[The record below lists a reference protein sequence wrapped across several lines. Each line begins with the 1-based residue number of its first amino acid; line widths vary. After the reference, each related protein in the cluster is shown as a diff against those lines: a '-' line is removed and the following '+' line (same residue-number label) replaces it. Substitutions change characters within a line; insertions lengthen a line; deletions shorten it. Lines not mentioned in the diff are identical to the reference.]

1 MSFKSPFRYQ
11 FYSTSCCVCFHVRT
25 GAMLLGGAYA
35 LMYLVMASFLAAAT
49 ISPDEVAEFAHKYDL
64 PNSYYSNMSDG
75 VDSSIAMVI
84 SLVMMIMSGM
94 LVYGSFKHR
103 SGLLIPFFCYQL
115 FDFALTCLVA
125 VGFLTY
131 LPKFK
136 DYVDQL
142 PNFTYKEDIES
153 MDSTWVVLIFVLLF
167 AFVLSFKAYM
177 ICCVWNCYKYIV
189 NRNIPDMTVFTDQN
203 NEHEAVQKI
212 QPLLYCAST
221 LQRLCSP
228 RLHQPALNNMVLYG
242 RVTPTTLLGVGRPA
256 SNSRLGQGAWHW
268 PGTMGPLKRWVLE
281 SHEKIVDALYSI
293 DHLLDRLISK
303 LVLTDEN
310 YNEVRAEPI
319 PTKRARK
326 LLEIVRLQFSEQQ
339 VEVFVQCLANSQ
351 TAYPKL
357 RTLLQHRPQPG
368 EVSQQKLRRQSSE
381 LCHRLGDL
389 TAPITVQ
396 LFANELLGHVEKEH
410 VENANTP
417 FDRSKKLID
426 VCLRRGEPACCLF
439 YKALRHEDPNLASE
453 MGAFDGS
460 LRQALSAVIQLQVFS
475 DSLTLESVGGE
486 SVTLSATEQELA
498 NEVMRALSLEAAA
511 ATTSPDY
518 DILSFSELLGLGRE
532 HAWEALQEAGG
543 WDVRRQ
549 VTALVCTFLK
559 ATGGDAQRLR
569 NKLKQGDASCKAAG
583 GGGVVTNA
591 RARTLLPILC
601 RVRAPFPVAL
611 GSWGSFGHAWNALVG
626 FLVSERGV
634 CLLNLISKVHQ
645 AFRAATDV
653 TEGVREALRL
663 LAIVLRDCALAL
675 APDDELLPDAARPP
689 PPPSVERCL
698 RRVAETAPFHREG
711 ADELLGDLDDPDEAF
726 LEQASMLAAQL
737 VRELFK
743 AGSERGSQYGLH
755 VRARDAYACTPHSLW
770 GVTGFAG
777 LSPQVV
783 KKLCREQQS
792 ESHEELRTSLRKI
805 LARTSQSPADNPLG
819 ESGGGKSGVV
829 VPDVQTEV
837 DSLLRCGRFDARL
850 GARVRWALEP
860 DAERRGPALPLHA
873 RTLAD
878 LLVYARRSERHS
890 FAFRVERV
898 TMLGGR
904 GRSLC
909 GVRSAGSLVRIDG
922 AMEETVGFLTS
933 EPASFLASVRCAY
946 VHDGEAY
953 ECAEPRVCK
962 VAFPR
967 ASSVATAAPPPR
979 VGLADAAS
987 SGEVVAESP
996 NAVWIRAR
1004 EGVAFESLVSD
1015 VRAALAS
1022 SSEPFSVEAEGF
1034 CFRVEAH
1041 ERESQVRL
1049 SFDGNGIRAEST
1061 NGAVVK
1067 T

>member
-1 MSFKSPFRYQ
+1 M
-11 FYSTSCCVCFHVRT
+11 
-25 GAMLLGGAYA
+25 
-35 LMYLVMASFLAAAT
+35 AAA
-49 ISPDEVAEFAHKYDL
+49 PA
-64 PNSYYSNMSDG
+64 
-75 VDSSIAMVI
+75 
-84 SLVMMIMSGM
+84 
-94 LVYGSFKHR
+94 YG
-103 SGLLIPFFCYQL
+103 
-115 FDFALTCLVA
+115 
-125 VGFLTY
+125 
-131 LPKFK
+131 
-136 DYVDQL
+136 
-142 PNFTYKEDIES
+142 
-153 MDSTWVVLIFVLLF
+153 
-167 AFVLSFKAYM
+167 
-177 ICCVWNCYKYIV
+177 
-189 NRNIPDMTVFTDQN
+189 
-203 NEHEAVQKI
+203 
-212 QPLLYCAST
+212 
-221 LQRLCSP
+221 
-228 RLHQPALNNMVLYG
+228 
-242 RVTPTTLLGVGRPA
+242 
-256 SNSRLGQGAWHW
+256 HW

-319 PTKRARK
+319 PTKKARK

-339 VEVFVQCLANSQ
+339 VEVFVECLANSQ

-368 EVSQQKLRRQSSE
+368 EVKSFPTVEKLRRQSSE

-396 LFANELLGHVEKEH
+396 LFANELLGQVEKEH

-453 MGAFDGS
+453 MGAFDVENVTCLSIETTGETPQCS
-460 LRQALSAVIQLQVFS
+460 LLSQVSVCPQTPVTTAFPETGVQGDLTWLVREKSTDEPRSLATSRDFDPATPNSSSNNGFDPVFS
-475 DSLTLESVGGE
+475 DSLTLESLGGE

-498 NEVMRALSLEAAA
+498 NEVMHALSLEATT
-511 ATTSPDY
+511 ATTGPDY

-549 VTALVCTFLK
+549 VTALVCAFLK

-569 NKLKQGDASCKAAG
+569 NKLHQAH
-583 GGGVVTNA
+583 
-591 RARTLLPILC
+591 R
-601 RVRAPFPVAL
+601 
-611 GSWGSFGHAWNALVG
+611 SW

-634 CLLNLISKVHQ
+634 CLMNLISKAHQ
-645 AFRAATDV
+645 AFRAATDA

-663 LAIVLRDCALAL
+663 LAIVLHDCALAL
-675 APDDELLPDAARPP
+675 APDEELLLPDAAARL

-698 RRVAETAPFHREG
+698 RRVAETVPFHREG
-711 ADELLGDLDDPDEAF
+711 ADELLGDLGDPDEAF

-743 AGSERGSQYGLH
+743 VGSERGSQYGLH

-777 LSPQVV
+777 LSPLVV

-792 ESHEELRTSLRKI
+792 ENHEELRASLRRI

-819 ESGGGKSGVV
+819 GGGGGGGV
-829 VPDVQTEV
+829 VPDVQMDV

-850 GARVRWALEP
+850 SARVRWALEP

-873 RTLAD
+873 QTLAD
-878 LLVYARRSERHS
+878 LLEYVRRSERHS

-909 GVRSAGSLVRIDG
+909 GVRSAGPLVRIDG

-933 EPASFLASVRCAY
+933 EPAAFLASVRCAY

-967 ASSVATAAPPPR
+967 ASSAATAAPPR
-979 VGLADAAS
+979 VDLADAVS

-1004 EGVAFESLVSD
+1004 EGVAFESVVGD
-1015 VRAALAS
+1015 VKAALAS
-1022 SSEPFSVEAEGF
+1022 SSEPFGVETEGF

-1049 SFDGNGIRAEST
+1049 FFDGNGIRAEST

>member
-1 MSFKSPFRYQ
+1 M
-11 FYSTSCCVCFHVRT
+11 
-25 GAMLLGGAYA
+25 
-35 LMYLVMASFLAAAT
+35 AAA
-49 ISPDEVAEFAHKYDL
+49 PA
-64 PNSYYSNMSDG
+64 
-75 VDSSIAMVI
+75 
-84 SLVMMIMSGM
+84 
-94 LVYGSFKHR
+94 YG
-103 SGLLIPFFCYQL
+103 
-115 FDFALTCLVA
+115 
-125 VGFLTY
+125 
-131 LPKFK
+131 
-136 DYVDQL
+136 
-142 PNFTYKEDIES
+142 
-153 MDSTWVVLIFVLLF
+153 
-167 AFVLSFKAYM
+167 
-177 ICCVWNCYKYIV
+177 
-189 NRNIPDMTVFTDQN
+189 
-203 NEHEAVQKI
+203 
-212 QPLLYCAST
+212 
-221 LQRLCSP
+221 
-228 RLHQPALNNMVLYG
+228 
-242 RVTPTTLLGVGRPA
+242 
-256 SNSRLGQGAWHW
+256 HW

-319 PTKRARK
+319 PTKKARK

-339 VEVFVQCLANSQ
+339 VEVFVECLANSQ

-368 EVSQQKLRRQSSE
+368 DKRYFNTEVKSFPTVEKLRRQSSE

-396 LFANELLGHVEKEH
+396 LFANELLGQVEKEH

-453 MGAFDGS
+453 MGAFDVENVTCLSIETTGETPQCS
-460 LRQALSAVIQLQVFS
+460 LLSQVSVCPQTPVTTAFPETGVQGDLTWLVREKSTDEPRSLATSRDFDPATPNSSSNNGFDPVFS
-475 DSLTLESVGGE
+475 DSLTLESLGGE

-498 NEVMRALSLEAAA
+498 NEVMHALSLEATT
-511 ATTSPDY
+511 ATTGPDY

-549 VTALVCTFLK
+549 VTALVCAFLK

-569 NKLKQGDASCKAAG
+569 NKLHQAH
-583 GGGVVTNA
+583 
-591 RARTLLPILC
+591 R
-601 RVRAPFPVAL
+601 
-611 GSWGSFGHAWNALVG
+611 SW

-634 CLLNLISKVHQ
+634 CLMNLISKAHQ
-645 AFRAATDV
+645 AFRAATDA

-663 LAIVLRDCALAL
+663 LAIVLHDCALAL
-675 APDDELLPDAARPP
+675 APDEELLLPDAAARL

-698 RRVAETAPFHREG
+698 RRVAETVPFHREG
-711 ADELLGDLDDPDEAF
+711 ADELLGDLGDPDEAF

-743 AGSERGSQYGLH
+743 VGSERGSQYGLH

-777 LSPQVV
+777 LSPLVV

-792 ESHEELRTSLRKI
+792 ENHEELRASLRRI

-819 ESGGGKSGVV
+819 GGGGGGGV
-829 VPDVQTEV
+829 VPDVQMDV

-850 GARVRWALEP
+850 SARVRWALEP

-873 RTLAD
+873 QTLAD
-878 LLVYARRSERHS
+878 LLEYVRRSERHS

-909 GVRSAGSLVRIDG
+909 GVRSAGPLVRIDG

-933 EPASFLASVRCAY
+933 EPAAFLASVRCAY

-967 ASSVATAAPPPR
+967 ASSAATAAPPR
-979 VGLADAAS
+979 VDLADAVS

-1004 EGVAFESLVSD
+1004 EGVAFESVVGD
-1015 VRAALAS
+1015 VKAALAS
-1022 SSEPFSVEAEGF
+1022 SSEPFGVETEGF

-1049 SFDGNGIRAEST
+1049 FFDGNGIRAEST

>member
-1 MSFKSPFRYQ
+1 M
-11 FYSTSCCVCFHVRT
+11 
-25 GAMLLGGAYA
+25 
-35 LMYLVMASFLAAAT
+35 AAA
-49 ISPDEVAEFAHKYDL
+49 PA
-64 PNSYYSNMSDG
+64 
-75 VDSSIAMVI
+75 
-84 SLVMMIMSGM
+84 
-94 LVYGSFKHR
+94 YG
-103 SGLLIPFFCYQL
+103 
-115 FDFALTCLVA
+115 
-125 VGFLTY
+125 
-131 LPKFK
+131 
-136 DYVDQL
+136 
-142 PNFTYKEDIES
+142 
-153 MDSTWVVLIFVLLF
+153 
-167 AFVLSFKAYM
+167 
-177 ICCVWNCYKYIV
+177 
-189 NRNIPDMTVFTDQN
+189 
-203 NEHEAVQKI
+203 
-212 QPLLYCAST
+212 
-221 LQRLCSP
+221 
-228 RLHQPALNNMVLYG
+228 
-242 RVTPTTLLGVGRPA
+242 
-256 SNSRLGQGAWHW
+256 HW

-339 VEVFVQCLANSQ
+339 VEVFVECLANSQ

-368 EVSQQKLRRQSSE
+368 EVRSFPTVEKLRRQSSE

-396 LFANELLGHVEKEH
+396 LFANELLGQVEKEH

-453 MGAFDGS
+453 MGAFDVENVTCVSVETTGEPPQSS
-460 LRQALSAVIQLQVFS
+460 LVSQVSVSPQTPVTTAFPETGVQGDLTWLVREKSTDEPRSLATSRDFDPATPNSSSDNGFDSVFS

-498 NEVMRALSLEAAA
+498 NEVMRALSLETAA
-511 ATTSPDY
+511 ATTGPDY

-569 NKLKQGDASCKAAG
+569 NKLKQGDAS
-583 GGGVVTNA
+583 
-591 RARTLLPILC
+591 
-601 RVRAPFPVAL
+601 
-611 GSWGSFGHAWNALVG
+611 W

-634 CLLNLISKVHQ
+634 CLLNLISKAHQ
-645 AFRAATDV
+645 AFRAATDA

-675 APDDELLPDAARPP
+675 ASDEELLPDAARPP

-755 VRARDAYACTPHSLW
+755 VRARDAYACMPHSLW
-770 GVTGFAG
+770 GVTGFTG

-819 ESGGGKSGVV
+819 ESGGKSGVV

-837 DSLLRCGRFDARL
+837 DSLLRCSRFDARL
-850 GARVRWALEP
+850 CARVRWALEP

-967 ASSVATAAPPPR
+967 ASSVATAAPSPR

-1015 VRAALAS
+1015 VRAALAA
-1022 SSEPFSVEAEGF
+1022 SSEPFSVETEGF

-1049 SFDGNGIRAEST
+1049 FFDGNGIRAEST

>member
-1 MSFKSPFRYQ
+1 
-11 FYSTSCCVCFHVRT
+11 
-25 GAMLLGGAYA
+25 
-35 LMYLVMASFLAAAT
+35 
-49 ISPDEVAEFAHKYDL
+49 
-64 PNSYYSNMSDG
+64 
-75 VDSSIAMVI
+75 
-84 SLVMMIMSGM
+84 
-94 LVYGSFKHR
+94 
-103 SGLLIPFFCYQL
+103 
-115 FDFALTCLVA
+115 
-125 VGFLTY
+125 
-131 LPKFK
+131 
-136 DYVDQL
+136 
-142 PNFTYKEDIES
+142 
-153 MDSTWVVLIFVLLF
+153 
-167 AFVLSFKAYM
+167 
-177 ICCVWNCYKYIV
+177 
-189 NRNIPDMTVFTDQN
+189 
-203 NEHEAVQKI
+203 
-212 QPLLYCAST
+212 
-221 LQRLCSP
+221 
-228 RLHQPALNNMVLYG
+228 
-242 RVTPTTLLGVGRPA
+242 
-256 SNSRLGQGAWHW
+256 
-268 PGTMGPLKRWVLE
+268 MGPLKRWVLE

-319 PTKRARK
+319 PTKKARK

-339 VEVFVQCLANSQ
+339 VEVFVECLANSQ

-368 EVSQQKLRRQSSE
+368 DKRYFNTEVKSFPTVEKLRRQSSE

-396 LFANELLGHVEKEH
+396 LFANELLGQVEKEH

-453 MGAFDGS
+453 MGAFDVENVTCLSIETTGETPQCS
-460 LRQALSAVIQLQVFS
+460 LLSQVSVCPQTPVTTAFPETGVQGDLTWLVREKSTDEPRSLATSRDFDPATPNSSSNNGFDPVFS
-475 DSLTLESVGGE
+475 DSLTLESLGGE

-498 NEVMRALSLEAAA
+498 NEVMHALSLEATT
-511 ATTSPDY
+511 ATTGPDY

-549 VTALVCTFLK
+549 VTALVCAFLK

-569 NKLKQGDASCKAAG
+569 NKLHQAH
-583 GGGVVTNA
+583 
-591 RARTLLPILC
+591 R
-601 RVRAPFPVAL
+601 
-611 GSWGSFGHAWNALVG
+611 SW

-634 CLLNLISKVHQ
+634 CLMNLISKAHQ
-645 AFRAATDV
+645 AFRAATDA

-663 LAIVLRDCALAL
+663 LAIVLHDCALAL
-675 APDDELLPDAARPP
+675 APDEELLLPDAAARL

-698 RRVAETAPFHREG
+698 RRVAETVPFHREG
-711 ADELLGDLDDPDEAF
+711 ADELLGDLGDPDEAF

-743 AGSERGSQYGLH
+743 VGSERGSQYGLH

-777 LSPQVV
+777 LSPLVV

-792 ESHEELRTSLRKI
+792 ENHEELRASLRRI

-819 ESGGGKSGVV
+819 GGGGGGGV
-829 VPDVQTEV
+829 VPDVQMDV

-850 GARVRWALEP
+850 SARVRWALEP

-873 RTLAD
+873 QTLAD
-878 LLVYARRSERHS
+878 LLEYVRRSERHS

-909 GVRSAGSLVRIDG
+909 GVRSAGPLVRIDG

-933 EPASFLASVRCAY
+933 EPAAFLASVRCAY

-967 ASSVATAAPPPR
+967 ASSAATAAPPR
-979 VGLADAAS
+979 VDLADAVS

-1004 EGVAFESLVSD
+1004 EGVAFESVVGD
-1015 VRAALAS
+1015 VKAALAS
-1022 SSEPFSVEAEGF
+1022 SSEPFGVETEGF

-1049 SFDGNGIRAEST
+1049 FFDGNGIRAEST

>member
-1 MSFKSPFRYQ
+1 M
-11 FYSTSCCVCFHVRT
+11 
-25 GAMLLGGAYA
+25 
-35 LMYLVMASFLAAAT
+35 AAA
-49 ISPDEVAEFAHKYDL
+49 PA
-64 PNSYYSNMSDG
+64 
-75 VDSSIAMVI
+75 
-84 SLVMMIMSGM
+84 
-94 LVYGSFKHR
+94 YG
-103 SGLLIPFFCYQL
+103 
-115 FDFALTCLVA
+115 
-125 VGFLTY
+125 
-131 LPKFK
+131 
-136 DYVDQL
+136 
-142 PNFTYKEDIES
+142 
-153 MDSTWVVLIFVLLF
+153 
-167 AFVLSFKAYM
+167 
-177 ICCVWNCYKYIV
+177 
-189 NRNIPDMTVFTDQN
+189 
-203 NEHEAVQKI
+203 
-212 QPLLYCAST
+212 
-221 LQRLCSP
+221 
-228 RLHQPALNNMVLYG
+228 
-242 RVTPTTLLGVGRPA
+242 
-256 SNSRLGQGAWHW
+256 HW

-319 PTKRARK
+319 PTKKARK

-339 VEVFVQCLANSQ
+339 VEVFVECLANSQ

-368 EVSQQKLRRQSSE
+368 EVKSFPTVEKLRRQSSE

-396 LFANELLGHVEKEH
+396 LFANELLGQVEKEH

-453 MGAFDGS
+453 MGAFDVENVTCLSIETTGETPQCS
-460 LRQALSAVIQLQVFS
+460 LLSQVSVCPQTPVTTAFPETGVQGDLTWLVREKSTDEPRSLATSRDFDPATPNSSSNNGFDPVFS
-475 DSLTLESVGGE
+475 DSLTLESLGGE

-498 NEVMRALSLEAAA
+498 NEVMHALSLEATT
-511 ATTSPDY
+511 ATTGPDY

-549 VTALVCTFLK
+549 VTALVCAFLK

-569 NKLKQGDASCKAAG
+569 NKLHQAHRSCKAAS
-583 GGGVVTNA
+583 GGVVTNA
-591 RARTLLPILC
+591 RARPLLPIDC
-601 RVRAPFPVAL
+601 RMRAPSLWRSGRGGHLAML
-611 GSWGSFGHAWNALVG
+611 GTRWSVRINEGRRFSHSQG

-634 CLLNLISKVHQ
+634 CLMNLISKAHQ
-645 AFRAATDV
+645 AFRAATDA

-663 LAIVLRDCALAL
+663 LAIVLHDCALAL
-675 APDDELLPDAARPP
+675 APDEELLLPDAAARL

-698 RRVAETAPFHREG
+698 RRVAETVPFHREG
-711 ADELLGDLDDPDEAF
+711 ADELLGDLGDPDEAF

-743 AGSERGSQYGLH
+743 VGSERGSQYGLH

-777 LSPQVV
+777 LSPLVV

-792 ESHEELRTSLRKI
+792 ENHEELRASLRRI

-819 ESGGGKSGVV
+819 GGGGGVGV
-829 VPDVQTEV
+829 VPDVQMDV

-850 GARVRWALEP
+850 SARVRWALEP

-873 RTLAD
+873 QTLAD
-878 LLVYARRSERHS
+878 LLEYARRSERHS

-909 GVRSAGSLVRIDG
+909 GVRSAGPLVRIDG

-933 EPASFLASVRCAY
+933 EPAAFLASVRCAY

-967 ASSVATAAPPPR
+967 ASSAATAAPPR
-979 VGLADAAS
+979 VDLADAVS

-1004 EGVAFESLVSD
+1004 EGVAFESVVGD
-1015 VRAALAS
+1015 VKAALAS
-1022 SSEPFSVEAEGF
+1022 SSEPFGVETEGF

-1049 SFDGNGIRAEST
+1049 FFDGNGIRAEST

>member
-1 MSFKSPFRYQ
+1 M
-11 FYSTSCCVCFHVRT
+11 
-25 GAMLLGGAYA
+25 
-35 LMYLVMASFLAAAT
+35 AAA
-49 ISPDEVAEFAHKYDL
+49 PA
-64 PNSYYSNMSDG
+64 
-75 VDSSIAMVI
+75 
-84 SLVMMIMSGM
+84 
-94 LVYGSFKHR
+94 YG
-103 SGLLIPFFCYQL
+103 
-115 FDFALTCLVA
+115 
-125 VGFLTY
+125 
-131 LPKFK
+131 
-136 DYVDQL
+136 
-142 PNFTYKEDIES
+142 
-153 MDSTWVVLIFVLLF
+153 
-167 AFVLSFKAYM
+167 
-177 ICCVWNCYKYIV
+177 
-189 NRNIPDMTVFTDQN
+189 
-203 NEHEAVQKI
+203 
-212 QPLLYCAST
+212 
-221 LQRLCSP
+221 
-228 RLHQPALNNMVLYG
+228 
-242 RVTPTTLLGVGRPA
+242 
-256 SNSRLGQGAWHW
+256 HW

-319 PTKRARK
+319 PTKKARK

-339 VEVFVQCLANSQ
+339 VEVFVECLANSQ

-368 EVSQQKLRRQSSE
+368 DKRYFNTEVKSFPTVEKLRRQSSE

-396 LFANELLGHVEKEH
+396 LFANELLGQVEKEH

-453 MGAFDGS
+453 MGAFDVENVTCLSIETTGETPQCS
-460 LRQALSAVIQLQVFS
+460 LLSQVSVCPQTPVTTAFPETGVQGDLTWLVREKSTDEPRSLATSRDFDPATPNSSSNNGFDPVFS
-475 DSLTLESVGGE
+475 DSLTLESLGGE

-498 NEVMRALSLEAAA
+498 NEVMHALSLEATT
-511 ATTSPDY
+511 ATTGPDY

-549 VTALVCTFLK
+549 VTALVCAFLK

-569 NKLKQGDASCKAAG
+569 NKLHQAH
-583 GGGVVTNA
+583 
-591 RARTLLPILC
+591 R
-601 RVRAPFPVAL
+601 
-611 GSWGSFGHAWNALVG
+611 SW

-634 CLLNLISKVHQ
+634 CLMNLISKAHQ
-645 AFRAATDV
+645 AFRAATDA

-663 LAIVLRDCALAL
+663 LAIVLHDCALAL
-675 APDDELLPDAARPP
+675 APDEELLLPDAAARL

-698 RRVAETAPFHREG
+698 RRVAETVPFHREG
-711 ADELLGDLDDPDEAF
+711 ADELLGDLGDPDEAF

-743 AGSERGSQYGLH
+743 VGSERGSQYGLH

-777 LSPQVV
+777 LSPLVV

-792 ESHEELRTSLRKI
+792 ENHEELRASLRRI

-819 ESGGGKSGVV
+819 GGGGGVGV
-829 VPDVQTEV
+829 VPDVQMDV

-850 GARVRWALEP
+850 SARVRWALEP

-873 RTLAD
+873 QTLAD
-878 LLVYARRSERHS
+878 LLEYARRSERHS

-909 GVRSAGSLVRIDG
+909 GVRSAGPLVRIDG

-933 EPASFLASVRCAY
+933 EPAAFLASVRCAY

-967 ASSVATAAPPPR
+967 ASSAATAAPPR
-979 VGLADAAS
+979 VDLADAVS

-1004 EGVAFESLVSD
+1004 EGVAFESVVGD
-1015 VRAALAS
+1015 VKAALAS
-1022 SSEPFSVEAEGF
+1022 SSEPFGVETEGF

-1049 SFDGNGIRAEST
+1049 FFDGNGIRAEST

>member
-1 MSFKSPFRYQ
+1 M
-11 FYSTSCCVCFHVRT
+11 
-25 GAMLLGGAYA
+25 
-35 LMYLVMASFLAAAT
+35 AAA
-49 ISPDEVAEFAHKYDL
+49 PA
-64 PNSYYSNMSDG
+64 
-75 VDSSIAMVI
+75 
-84 SLVMMIMSGM
+84 
-94 LVYGSFKHR
+94 YG
-103 SGLLIPFFCYQL
+103 
-115 FDFALTCLVA
+115 
-125 VGFLTY
+125 
-131 LPKFK
+131 
-136 DYVDQL
+136 
-142 PNFTYKEDIES
+142 
-153 MDSTWVVLIFVLLF
+153 
-167 AFVLSFKAYM
+167 
-177 ICCVWNCYKYIV
+177 
-189 NRNIPDMTVFTDQN
+189 
-203 NEHEAVQKI
+203 
-212 QPLLYCAST
+212 
-221 LQRLCSP
+221 
-228 RLHQPALNNMVLYG
+228 
-242 RVTPTTLLGVGRPA
+242 
-256 SNSRLGQGAWHW
+256 HW

-368 EVSQQKLRRQSSE
+368 DKRYVNTEVRSFPTVEKLRRQSSE

-453 MGAFDGS
+453 MGAFDVENVTCVSVETTGETPQSS
-460 LRQALSAVIQLQVFS
+460 LVSQVSVSPQTPVTTAFPETGVQGDLTWLVRDKSTDEPRSLATSRDFDPATPNSSSDNGFDSVFS

-569 NKLKQGDASCKAAG
+569 NKLKQGDAS
-583 GGGVVTNA
+583 
-591 RARTLLPILC
+591 
-601 RVRAPFPVAL
+601 
-611 GSWGSFGHAWNALVG
+611 W